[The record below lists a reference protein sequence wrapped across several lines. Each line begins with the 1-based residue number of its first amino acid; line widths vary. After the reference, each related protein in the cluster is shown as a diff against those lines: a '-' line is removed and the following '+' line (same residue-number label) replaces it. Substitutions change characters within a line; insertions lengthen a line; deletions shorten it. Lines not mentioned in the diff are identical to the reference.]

1 MKRKPVP
8 ANKSA
13 RYRAFIHNRDLMLE
27 ALHIKAHQ
35 KINDVLRGTFTHLIE
50 RIVFRYTMAP
60 PASMLAD
67 PTHFTSLVDKDIVA
81 EFSLAARDVAVIL
94 AELKIHAYTLAV
106 VGEAEAIGRAEDKPT
121 LYHVDKK
128 EIEEDALYDFEG
140 KPITTRIDFAFDKL
154 RRKILNAV
162 QLARINED
170 STKDMIERVK
180 RALPSSRAVRRPA
193 RILKTLKEARVS
205 VNGQEMTILQLGAK
219 GDDTVNLAQGFMD
232 DELWE
237 QLLEEYL
244 TEYVPQ
250 YREPKMIFDVE
261 VGGDTEE
268 WYGWEI
274 EQYVAHDFV
283 DRVRKGQDEAAKQN
297 GITDFMWIAVI
308 DDKTDECCAWR
319 DGLTSAQIEAKLPQH
334 RDDECDV
341 IVPPA
346 HFNCRC
352 TVAPMLDTMT
362 DEPTVN
368 VTEFEEWLNS

>member
-1 MKRKPVP
+1 MKRKAVS
-8 ANKSA
+8 ANQSP

-35 KINDVLRGTFTHLIE
+35 KINDVLRGTFTNLIE

-60 PASMLAD
+60 PSSMLAD
-67 PTHFTSLVDKDIVA
+67 PTSFTSLVDKDIIA

-94 AELKIHAYTLAV
+94 AELKIHAYTVAL

-121 LYHVDKK
+121 LYHVDRK

-162 QLARINED
+162 QLSRINED

-180 RALPSSRAVRRPA
+180 RALPPSRAVRRPA

-232 DELWE
+232 EELWD

-244 TEYVPQ
+244 TDYVPQ

-274 EQYVAHDFV
+274 EQYVTHDFV
-283 DRVRKGQDEAAKQN
+283 DRVRRGQDEAAKQN
-297 GITDFMWIAVI
+297 GITDFMWISVI

-334 RDDECDV
+334 KDDECDA

>member
-1 MKRKPVP
+1 
-8 ANKSA
+8 
-13 RYRAFIHNRDLMLE
+13 
-27 ALHIKAHQ
+27 
-35 KINDVLRGTFTHLIE
+35 
-50 RIVFRYTMAP
+50 
-60 PASMLAD
+60 
-67 PTHFTSLVDKDIVA
+67 
-81 EFSLAARDVAVIL
+81 
-94 AELKIHAYTLAV
+94 
-106 VGEAEAIGRAEDKPT
+106 
-121 LYHVDKK
+121 
-128 EIEEDALYDFEG
+128 
-140 KPITTRIDFAFDKL
+140 
-154 RRKILNAV
+154 
-162 QLARINED
+162 
-170 STKDMIERVK
+170 
-180 RALPSSRAVRRPA
+180 
-193 RILKTLKEARVS
+193 
-205 VNGQEMTILQLGAK
+205 MTILQLGAK

-232 DELWE
+232 EELWN

-244 TEYVPQ
+244 TDYVPQ

-274 EQYVAHDFV
+274 EQYVTHDFV

-334 RDDECDV
+334 KDDDCDA